1 MAACPLPSGH
11 SLWGLCRE
19 NSQGSSAVEQG
30 WGKTC
35 SIVLRQWPGDVVL
48 TGMHSLRMSQS
59 SEAVLSEEYNWGSK
73 SPWSQLQILDLYGKA
88 ELQVLNSGSLLELWL
103 SPEHR
108 DLPLGKAFF
117 SYY

>member
-1 MAACPLPSGH
+1 MPIALWALSMGPAQGEQSGKQCSGARLGQDLQYRATAVAWGCCPDWDAFP
-11 SLWGLCRE
+11 E
-19 NSQGSSAVEQG
+19 DQ
-30 WGKTC
+30 
-35 SIVLRQWPGDVVL
+35 
-48 TGMHSLRMSQS
+48 SQS

-73 SPWSQLQILDLYGKA
+73 SPWSQLQILELYGKA